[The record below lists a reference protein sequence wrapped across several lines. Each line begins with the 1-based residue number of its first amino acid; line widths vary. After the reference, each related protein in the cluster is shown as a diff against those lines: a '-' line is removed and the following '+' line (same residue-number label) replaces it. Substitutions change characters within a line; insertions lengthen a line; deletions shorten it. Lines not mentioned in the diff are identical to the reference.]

1 MSWLEFNNEVWYCYW
16 PHVNAG
22 IMVKKC
28 AIPDKKLWSKHQV
41 RIFSD
46 TDSYDLAR
54 FRARKAQETSH
65 LEDSDENRGRKV
77 IPPKRF
83 REEEVLPSQPRRA
96 KQTQSFHE
104 NGGSSQDE
112 ITSLQAKKRKTKSK
126 NRSTLA
132 ETTLESVETDE
143 DEELQPKRKKQ
154 KQSHLML
161 PNAPSFPSA
170 SRLPQSSSTSQQIQE
185 LFDGLERR
193 ILLKLDQIHA
203 DIKTAIGLQSVNQ
216 EITSASDVFEVLE
229 EPCKSVEELEEL
241 CEKLKAAEF
250 RKKIIRYLC
259 LQSAGS
265 LGDGIRR
272 MLKKIGEN
280 SLWAEYSYKGRKG
293 KRAFQQLLIND
304 AIIRACSKVYPHH
317 KTQSVEDVIAVTL
330 KHAPHREKIKKNVQQ
345 QEQRNSVQQDDDE
358 TLILFEEE

>member
-1 MSWLEFNNEVWYCYW
+1 M
-16 PHVNAG
+16 
-22 IMVKKC
+22 
-28 AIPDKKLWSKHQV
+28 
-41 RIFSD
+41 
-46 TDSYDLAR
+46 T
-54 FRARKAQETSH
+54 
-65 LEDSDENRGRKV
+65 
-77 IPPKRF
+77 
-83 REEEVLPSQPRRA
+83 LPA
-96 KQTQSFHE
+96 HKQR
-104 NGGSSQDE
+104 
-112 ITSLQAKKRKTKSK
+112 KRKQNQK

-161 PNAPSFPSA
+161 PNAPSFQSA
-170 SRLPQSSSTSQQIQE
+170 STLQSQSSSTSQQIQDISQ

-216 EITSASDVFEVLE
+216 QSTSALDLFEVLE

-241 CEKLKAAEF
+241 CEKLKAVEF

-293 KRAFQQLLIND
+293 TRAFQQLLIND
-304 AIIRACSKVYPHH
+304 AIIRACTKVYLHH
-317 KTQSVEDVIAVTL
+317 KTQSVEDMIAVTL
-330 KHAPHREKIKKNVQQ
+330 KHAPHREKAKKNVQVPSLRM
-345 QEQRNSVQQDDDE
+345 ESDV
-358 TLILFEEE
+358 EE